1 MSPPYRRRRAAT
13 PLRVR
18 TEGEHGD
25 MATTTDRIPIAR
37 LRAGGPIE
45 GVFACTRKDR
55 MTARTGSAYLA
66 IELRDRSGSIPARA
80 FRDADYLAGQFER
93 GDLVR
98 VSGRVERFRDEL
110 SAELTSIA
118 RVDPDTATGD
128 GLDPAEFLPA

>member
-1 MSPPYRRRRAAT
+1 P
-13 PLRVR
+13 
-18 TEGEHGD
+18 
-25 MATTTDRIPIAR
+25 PIAR

-45 GVFACTRKDR
+45 GAFACTRKDR

-110 SAELTSIA
+110 TAELTSISRA
-118 RVDPDTATGD
+118 
-128 GLDPAEFLPA
+128 DPAGIDAADFLPVAF

>member
-13 PLRVR
+13 TVRVR
-18 TEGEHGD
+18 TDGEHGV
-25 MATTTDRIPIAR
+25 MATTTERIPIAR

-45 GVFACTRKDR
+45 GIFACTRKDR

-98 VSGRVERFRDEL
+98 VRGRVERFRDEL
-110 SAELTSIA
+110 TAELTSIA
-118 RVDPDTATGD
+118 RIDPDSAD
-128 GLDPAEFLPA
+128 GV